1 MFTLYMR
8 WDAERKLAPGDIQ
21 FILSPRDSLEMAS
34 IFYELDYLEYD
45 QRNRILPHSVP
56 KRREGVYHRFSTQP
70 YKRKRLTEY
79 DGLYD
84 EVKWNLEHGWMVGVN
99 TKEKWDHFRN
109 PFYFDDDSNL
119 IYDCFMDTYREDFQ
133 QAVRKIYEYSLNEH
147 QGRKPP
153 PTIKHHYSDAPI
165 KHAQAGKTI
174 NSKAAGRLLAAGG
187 IYNGNIEGF
196 HQTAEQLGGDAPAS
210 YDQVMDNKAL
220 LITGASVAAGLTMGR
235 VNVTG
240 ELLELSSLSKIPTF
254 ESPALKGFTSES
266 GTLLNAEH
274 AVVDY
279 KKLSTYSLDPNH
291 LSGGHKARVFQ
302 SALGYNPTN
311 ADVLGARVQEGVL
324 TAPAKILD
332 ANQHGQRMAVDMPI
346 LGANGETV
354 IVRSG
359 WIYEPDAVVPRM
371 TTIFVK

>member
-1 MFTLYMR
+1 MPTL
-8 WDAERKLAPGDIQ
+8 
-21 FILSPRDSLEMAS
+21 LS
-34 IFYELDYLEYD
+34 
-45 QRNRILPHSVP
+45 
-56 KRREGVYHRFSTQP
+56 RFL
-70 YKRKRLTEY
+70 LT
-79 DGLYD
+79 
-84 EVKWNLEHGWMVGVN
+84 
-99 TKEKWDHFRN
+99 T
-109 PFYFDDDSNL
+109 S
-119 IYDCFMDTYREDFQ
+119 
-133 QAVRKIYEYSLNEH
+133 YSLNEH

-165 KHAQAGKTI
+165 QHAQAGKTI

-210 YDQVMDNKAL
+210 YAQVMDNKAL

-235 VNVTG
+235 ISVTS

-266 GTLLNAEH
+266 GSLLNAEH

-324 TAPAKILD
+324 TATAKILD

>member
-1 MFTLYMR
+1 M
-8 WDAERKLAPGDIQ
+8 
-21 FILSPRDSLEMAS
+21 
-34 IFYELDYLEYD
+34 
-45 QRNRILPHSVP
+45 
-56 KRREGVYHRFSTQP
+56 
-70 YKRKRLTEY
+70 
-79 DGLYD
+79 
-84 EVKWNLEHGWMVGVN
+84 
-99 TKEKWDHFRN
+99 
-109 PFYFDDDSNL
+109 
-119 IYDCFMDTYREDFQ
+119 
-133 QAVRKIYEYSLNEH
+133 
-147 QGRKPP
+147 
-153 PTIKHHYSDAPI
+153 
-165 KHAQAGKTI
+165 
-174 NSKAAGRLLAAGG
+174 AAGG

-196 HQTAEQLGGDAPAS
+196 HQTAEQLSGDAPAS
-210 YDQVMDNKAL
+210 YAQVMDNKAL

-235 VNVTG
+235 VSVTN

-266 GTLLNAEH
+266 GSLLNAEH

-279 KKLSTYSLDPNH
+279 KKLSTYSLDPKH

-324 TAPAKILD
+324 TATAKILD

-359 WIYEPDAVVPRM
+359 WIYEPDAVIPRM